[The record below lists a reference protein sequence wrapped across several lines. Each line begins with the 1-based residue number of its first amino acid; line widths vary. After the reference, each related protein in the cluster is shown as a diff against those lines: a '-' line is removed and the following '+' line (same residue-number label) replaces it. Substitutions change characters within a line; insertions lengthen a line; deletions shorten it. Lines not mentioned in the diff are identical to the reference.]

1 MWAEEKDIIK
11 ARAEVTEMENREKQ
25 QNQSLAC
32 SLKR

>member
-25 QNQSLAC
+25 NQSLAC